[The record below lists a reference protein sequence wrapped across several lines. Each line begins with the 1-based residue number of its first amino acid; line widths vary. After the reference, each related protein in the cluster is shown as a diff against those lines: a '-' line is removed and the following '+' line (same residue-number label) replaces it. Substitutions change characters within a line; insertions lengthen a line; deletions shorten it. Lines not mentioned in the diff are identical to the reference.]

1 MQCKY
6 SNKCGSCAYMDKKY
20 EEQLKIKQK
29 TVIDLLKSYGRVDNI
44 IGMDNPYN
52 YRNKVHAVVSGDKHG
67 NIYAGTYESRSHKV
81 VPIESCLLDNE
92 KADAIIRT
100 IISLMKSFK
109 YKPYNEDTHKGFL
122 RHILIRTAHITGE
135 ILVTLVV
142 GDIVFPSKNNFV
154 KALLKEHPQITTIVM
169 NLNNRNTSMILSE
182 REEVIYGKGYIED
195 VLCGKRFKI
204 SSKSFY
210 QINSI
215 QTEVLYR
222 KAIEF
227 AGLKG
232 NERIM
237 DAYSG
242 IGTIG
247 IIASDFVKEVVGVES
262 NKQAVQDSKL
272 NLKLNNCKNVR
283 YILKDAGDFMQE
295 ESASGNKYDVVFM
308 DPPRAGSDTRF
319 INAVSKLSPEKVVY
333 ISCNPETLARDL
345 GLFKKKGYM
354 MAKAVPVDMFPWTG
368 SIETVC
374 SLVPTKG

>member
-6 SNKCGSCAYMDKKY
+6 SNKCGSCVYMGKQYD
-20 EEQLKIKQK
+20 EQLKIKQK

-67 NIYAGTYESRSHKV
+67 NIYAGTYEGKSHKV
-81 VPIESCLLDNE
+81 VPVESCLLDNE

-109 YKPYNEDTHKGFL
+109 YRPYNEDTHKGFL
-122 RHILIRTAHITGE
+122 RHILIRTAHATGE

-142 GDIVFPSKNNFV
+142 GDVVFPSKNNFV
-154 KALLKEHPQITTIVM
+154 RALLKEHPQITTIVM

-195 VLCGKRFKI
+195 ILCRKRFKI

-210 QINSI
+210 QINSV

-232 NERIM
+232 TERIM

-247 IIASDFVKEVVGVES
+247 IIASDYVREVVGVES
-262 NKQAVQDSKL
+262 NKQAVQDSKI
-272 NLKLNNCKNVR
+272 NLKLNGCKNVR
-283 YILKDAGDFMQE
+283 YVLKDAGDFMQE
-295 ESASGNKYDVVFM
+295 EALSGNKYDVVFM

-319 INAVSKLSPEKVVY
+319 INAVAKLSPEKVVY

-345 GLFKKKGYM
+345 ALFKKKGYLM
-354 MAKAVPVDMFPWTG
+354 TKAVPVDMFPWTG
-368 SIETVC
+368 SIETVVLL
-374 SLVPTKG
+374 SKK